1 MVHTYMK
8 LSKAYT
14 KKTNIYEDEDEGSD
28 HKELPGIEEFSIG
41 GSLNCPKRHPVPE
54 NKCYSSSAVDKS
66 IYPQCQK
73 YKGKTNTCMETVCA
87 SSCNLDKIASCS

>member
-1 MVHTYMK
+1 MK
-8 LSKAYT
+8 LSTAYD
-14 KKTNIYEDEDEGSD
+14 TNLLDSYSGS
-28 HKELPGIEEFSIG
+28 IEEQFSIG
-41 GSLNCPKRHPVPE
+41 SSLNCPKRHPVPE
-54 NKCYSSSAVDKS
+54 NKCYSSSAVDES

>member
-1 MVHTYMK
+1 MLYTTAYMK
-8 LSKAYT
+8 LSIAYD
-14 KKTNIYEDEDEGSD
+14 TNPEIFYTDPKDKSG
-28 HKELPGIEEFSIG
+28 LTIEKFSIG
-41 GSLNCPKRHPVPE
+41 SSLNCPKRHPVPE